1 MELKNYIL
9 EEGKQFKEEYKTFLE
24 QVKKY
29 DRIAVFRHIMPD
41 FDALGT
47 QFGLATWLKENFP
60 EKEIKVFGDNHV
72 VFTPRGLFPEIG
84 RAHV

>member
-1 MELKNYIL
+1 MNLKNYIL

-60 EKEIKVFGDNHV
+60 EKEIKVLDMQ
-72 VFTPRGLFPEIG
+72 G
-84 RAHV
+84 RH